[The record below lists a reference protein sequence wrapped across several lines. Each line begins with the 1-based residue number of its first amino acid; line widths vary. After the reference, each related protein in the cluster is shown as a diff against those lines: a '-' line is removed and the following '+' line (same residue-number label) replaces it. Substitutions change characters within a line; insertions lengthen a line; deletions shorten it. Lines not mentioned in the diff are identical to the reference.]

1 MRTTIAPSPKT
12 VLNMANLPVI
22 SHSAPALLVITE
34 DGEDDVLEVVE
45 DAEVVAVEFPLLEDD
60 AVDEAEELEEELEE
74 ELAPEGEAEEEV
86 DGGLLEEDEL
96 ELLLELEL
104 ELELE
109 PPCGLRTPPCNLP
122 ADDDED
128 VPAALD

>member
-1 MRTTIAPSPKT
+1 MRTTIAPSPKI

-60 AVDEAEELEEELEE
+60 AVDEAEELEE

>member
-60 AVDEAEELEEELEE
+60 AVDEAEELEEEL
-74 ELAPEGEAEEEV
+74 APEGEAEEEV

-96 ELLLELEL
+96 GLLLELEL

>member
-1 MRTTIAPSPKT
+1 
-12 VLNMANLPVI
+12 MANLPVI

-60 AVDEAEELEEELEE
+60 AVDEAEELEEEL
-74 ELAPEGEAEEEV
+74 APEGEAEEEV

-96 ELLLELEL
+96 GLLLELEL

>member
-1 MRTTIAPSPKT
+1 MRTTIAPSPKI

-22 SHSAPALLVITE
+22 SHSTPALLVITE

-60 AVDEAEELEEELEE
+60 AVDEAEELEE